1 MDTLLNIY
9 LWAPASSILCNPRK
23 SFSKSLSLKLRLAIT
38 LTAISTLCIASENK
52 IDKSDTTDLFIQ
64 FNSGNYQQPF
74 AQDLDNFIRQLNA
87 QSINDQ
93 IILTGKSQSRTSLAS
108 HQLALTRAKII
119 KKILVKKG
127 IPPTRIKLAGD
138 SKNFKADGKLANGV
152 NASFSPSAVAADT
165 KGLTSNPSSK
175 TLPKLTQLAFVEFL
189 PSQYSQSA
197 PNELTRLSKKMVDMP
212 KTRKLTLLGISQS
225 KTNLATKALALQRA
239 QIVADSLIADGFKA
253 EQISLNAKIT
263 NTVDSNYLIHGVY
276 VYAQS
281 SSEDQTAVNIEKQIT
296 PNTSKILN
304 QQQSL
309 NQVFERINNKPS
321 ASDKASSV
329 AVAPNSL
336 CTEFEIKK
344 GSLKTNI
351 QREIGHCDYLMGEWN
366 FGTEEEYIDWTIP
379 IAYKVN
385 IDKGIFGILE
395 IIETNYKIRAHVHQ
409 LDRSIDFLPSIQYE
423 KGQ

>member
-1 MDTLLNIY
+1 MDTLLNIC
-9 LWAPASSILCNPRK
+9 LSAPASSILCNPRK

-38 LTAISTLCIASENK
+38 LTAISTLCIASENI

-108 HQLALTRAKII
+108 QQLALTRAKII

-127 IPPTRIKLAGD
+127 IPPTRIKLTGD
-138 SKNFKADGKLANGV
+138 FKNFKADGKLANGV

-165 KGLTSNPSSK
+165 KGLTSKPSSK

-197 PNELTRLSKKMVDMP
+197 PNELTRLSKKMVDTS

-253 EQISLNAKIT
+253 EQLTLDAKIT

-276 VYAQS
+276 VYAQT
-281 SSEDQTAVNIEKQIT
+281 SSEDQTVVNIEKQIT

-321 ASDKASSV
+321 ASDKASSI
-329 AVAPNSL
+329 APNSL
-336 CTEFEIKK
+336 CAEFEIKK

-366 FGTEEEYIDWTIP
+366 FGAEEEYIDWTIP

-385 IDKGIFGILE
+385 VDKGIFGILE